1 MRILLFLTFII
12 VQYGCTSVEVAKEVT
27 KVSKSIKTSVENIS
41 KKNTENEDIKNVDK
55 EITEETSIEKEKEIL
70 KIEQKKEKKLVKEQK
85 KIIKI
90 NFVGKNLNE
99 INLLLGKENLHRVDG
114 NITIVRFDKKT
125 CRLFMFFNS
134 STKNSKVEYFEM
146 RDQQGNLIKTKEKI
160 QVCYNNFKLI

>member
-27 KVSKSIKTSVENIS
+27 KVSKSIKTSVENIT
-41 KKNTENEDIKNVDK
+41 KKNTENEDIEKIDK
-55 EITEETSIEKEKEIL
+55 ETTEEISIEKEKEIL

-99 INLLLGKENLHRVDG
+99 INLMLGKENLLRVDG
-114 NITIVRFDKKT
+114 NMTIVRFDKKT

-160 QVCYNNFKLI
+160 QVCYNNFKLS